1 MIELHRK
8 KVAEMLNITLQEL
21 NEIKKQNEP
30 MHDWIVCGATLQH
43 HGYTPGQVLFSA
55 SHRFKPELG
64 EVISENIQKDK
75 RIEELEELLLEVGCR
90 VGDLNSGKGK

>member
-8 KVAEMLNITLQEL
+8 KVAEMLNITLHEL

-55 SHRFKPELG
+55 SHRFKPEIG
-64 EVISENIQKDK
+64 ELINDNLLKDK
-75 RIEELEELLLEVGCR
+75 RIEELEDILLEVSCR
-90 VGDLNSGKGK
+90 VGDLKS